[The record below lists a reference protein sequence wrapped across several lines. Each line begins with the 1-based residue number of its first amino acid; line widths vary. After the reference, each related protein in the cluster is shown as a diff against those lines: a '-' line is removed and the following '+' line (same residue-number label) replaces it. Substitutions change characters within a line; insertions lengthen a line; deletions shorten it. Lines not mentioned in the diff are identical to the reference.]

1 MLTNN
6 PEDNAHPPNNNNN
19 ANITNNDVIDM
30 YLNAN
35 ETKLPSYDEFNMMIE
50 SIRGKLNI
58 TNNVNGVKS
67 KVSCVNGSNVDHGGK
82 YSQLLMLINRDN
94 NVNCEC
100 KDKSKQTNEMSLSA
114 VKKKRKTLIR
124 SGSVVNENGGRKERF
139 YILNGRTTKNGLV
152 KVFSQLNCG
161 MEGKCNGGVKDS
173 KSGDDGSKE
182 EYKLSRCNSSGVN
195 VMNWVENEKRN
206 QKDKGGKQQNGSN
219 NSGGNKNRNNDN
231 DNGVMQRK
239 VSFDKAYFSSKLNIF
254 SYKLF
259 GSNSSNTINVPA
271 SSKHRYTKHQLDPF
285 FNNWY

>member
-152 KVFSQLNCG
+152 KVFSQLN
-161 MEGKCNGGVKDS
+161 
-173 KSGDDGSKE
+173 
-182 EYKLSRCNSSGVN
+182 
-195 VMNWVENEKRN
+195 WVENEKRN

-219 NSGGNKNRNNDN
+219 NSGSNKNRNNDN

-259 GSNSSNTINVPA
+259 GSNSSNTINVPS

>member
-1 MLTNN
+1 MLTNA
-6 PEDNAHPPNNNNN
+6 EDNAHPPTNNNNK

-50 SIRGKLNI
+50 SIRGKLNNA
-58 TNNVNGVKS
+58 TNISGVKS
-67 KVSCVNGSNVDHGGK
+67 KVSSVNGSNVDNDIVGGK
-82 YSQLLMLINRDN
+82 YSHLLMLINRDN

-100 KDKSKQTNEMSLSA
+100 KDKSKQTNEMPLSA

-139 YILNGRTTKNGLV
+139 YILNGHTTKNGLV

-161 MEGKCNGGVKDS
+161 MEGKRNGSVKKECKSDDS
-173 KSGDDGSKE
+173 SKE
-182 EYKLSRCNSSGVN
+182 EYKWSRCNSSGVN

-206 QKDKGGKQQNGSN
+206 HKVNNDNNGSN
-219 NSGGNKNRNNDN
+219 ENKNNNN
-231 DNGVMQRK
+231 CVMQRK
-239 VSFDKAYFSSKLNIF
+239 VSFDKAYFSSKLNNF

-259 GSNSSNTINVPA
+259 GSCNSNTINVPA

-285 FNNWY
+285 FNNLY